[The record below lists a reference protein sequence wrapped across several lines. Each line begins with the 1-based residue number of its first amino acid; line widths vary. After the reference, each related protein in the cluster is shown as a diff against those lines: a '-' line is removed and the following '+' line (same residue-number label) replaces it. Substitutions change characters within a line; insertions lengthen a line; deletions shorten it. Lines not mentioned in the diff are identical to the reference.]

1 MKIDQNY
8 AQLSSMKRINSA
20 ADDAA
25 GMAIAEKMKSLE
37 KGFDQATQNTQDA
50 INLGNTAEG
59 ALGGINE
66 QLNRMRELAV
76 QASNGLLTDEDR
88 GMIQLEIDELKEG
101 IGSLVKDTE
110 FNGTKLLDGSIENL
124 NIASNPNGTGAKMN
138 IANTGLAELGIENFD
153 VTGDFNLA
161 DLDNAITQVSEA
173 RSEVGAQTNRLES
186 TVRANEV
193 ARENT
198 LSAQSRIED
207 LDAAEGITSLRQNQ
221 VIDQYKIAIQQKQ
234 MQQQGNTLNLLL

>member
-25 GMAIAEKMKSLE
+25 GMAIAEKLE
-37 KGFDQATQNTQDA
+37 ALSRGFDQATENTQDA

-59 ALGGINE
+59 AMAGISDQLG
-66 QLNRMRELAV
+66 RMRELAV

-88 GMIQLEIDELKEG
+88 GMIQTEIDQLKDG
-101 IGSLVKDTE
+101 IGNLVQNTE
-110 FNGTKLLDGSIENL
+110 FNGIKLLDGSFSEK
-124 NIASNPNGTGAKMN
+124 NIQNNPSGTGTQMN
-138 IANTGLAELGIENFD
+138 IANTGLTELGIENFD
-153 VTGDFNLA
+153 VTSTFSID
-161 DLDNAITQVSEA
+161 DIDSAISKINSA
-173 RSEVGAQTNRLES
+173 RSEVGAQTNRFES
-186 TVRANEV
+186 SIRANEV

-207 LDAAEGITSLRQNQ
+207 LDAAEGITSLKQNQ
-221 VIDQYKIAIQQKQ
+221 IIDQYKIAIQQKQ

>member
-1 MKIDQNY
+1 MVPV
-8 AQLSSMKRINSA
+8 R
-20 ADDAA
+20 
-25 GMAIAEKMKSLE
+25 
-37 KGFDQATQNTQDA
+37 
-50 INLGNTAEG
+50 
-59 ALGGINE
+59 NE
-66 QLNRMRELAV
+66 HCQYWTCWIR
-76 QASNGLLTDEDR
+76 DR
-88 GMIQLEIDELKEG
+88 
-101 IGSLVKDTE
+101 
-110 FNGTKLLDGSIENL
+110 
-124 NIASNPNGTGAKMN
+124 
-138 IANTGLAELGIENFD
+138 NFD